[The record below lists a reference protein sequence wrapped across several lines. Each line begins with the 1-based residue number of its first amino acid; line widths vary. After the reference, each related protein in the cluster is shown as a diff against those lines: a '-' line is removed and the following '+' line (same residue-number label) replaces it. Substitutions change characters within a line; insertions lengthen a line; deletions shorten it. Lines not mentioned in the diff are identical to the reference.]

1 MAKPTCYNRP
11 RCPWEGIMDFLQLL
25 DASLPAKRL
34 GLVKTAGQIAREEG
48 VSLYLVGGAV
58 RDLLLGRPTEDLDLV
73 VEGDAETLASII
85 AKRLSGQ
92 VVSRSQFSTAKIKV
106 EGVSLDLITARSEH
120 YLRPGALP
128 QIAHGNMEDDLAR
141 RDFSINAMAF
151 PIHLGAK
158 GQLLDPFGGEAD
170 LQRGLIR
177 VLHDKSF
184 TDDATRIMRAVR
196 YEQRLGFR
204 LDDDTETLLR
214 RDLPMLDTISGDR
227 LRKELQLCLK
237 EERSG
242 EMLMR
247 ADQLGVMGAIHSSLA
262 GSGEVVQSAT
272 EKSGKRSLEEQVYLG
287 LLAYPLTQAEGEQF
301 IIRLRMPPRWTTVV
315 RDTIALKSKLP
326 WFSDA
331 TLSPAKLYEALAPST
346 LAAVQACALAAP
358 SEEARR
364 NLTLFLDK
372 LRHVKPALG
381 GRDLIELGVAQGP
394 AIGEMLVRLRS
405 ARLEGAVTNR
415 SEEVE
420 TVKDWLVT

>member
-1 MAKPTCYNRP
+1 
-11 RCPWEGIMDFLQLL
+11 MDFLQLL
-25 DASLPAKRL
+25 ETGLPAKRL
-34 GLVKTAGQIAREEG
+34 ALVKTAGQIAREEG

-151 PIHLGAK
+151 PLHLGAR
-158 GQLLDPFGGEAD
+158 GRLRDPFDGEAD
-170 LQRGLIR
+170 LQSGLIR

-227 LRKELQLCLK
+227 LRKEFQLWLK
-237 EERSG
+237 EERCV
-242 EMLMR
+242 EILVR
-247 ADQLGVMGAIHSSLA
+247 ADRLGVMAAIHSSLA
-262 GSGEVVQSAT
+262 GSGEFVQSAMGR
-272 EKSGKRSLEEQVYLG
+272 SGQGSLDEQVYLG
-287 LLAYPLTQAEGEQF
+287 LLAYPLDQAGGERF
-301 IIRLRMPPRWTTVV
+301 IGRLRMPPRWATVV
-315 RDTIALKSKLP
+315 RDTIALKNKLSR
-326 WFSDA
+326 FSDA
-331 TLSPAKLYEALAPST
+331 IFAKLSPPKLYEALAPST

-358 SEEARR
+358 NEEARE
-364 NLTLFLDK
+364 NLDLFLEK
-372 LRHVKPALG
+372 LRHVKPSLG
-381 GRDLIELGVAQGP
+381 GRDLIEMGVLQGP
-394 AIGEMLVRLRS
+394 AIGEMLVRLRT
-405 ARLEGAVTNR
+405 ARLEGAVASR
-415 SEEVE
+415 SEEVAL
-420 TVKDWLVT
+420 VKGWLTTQ